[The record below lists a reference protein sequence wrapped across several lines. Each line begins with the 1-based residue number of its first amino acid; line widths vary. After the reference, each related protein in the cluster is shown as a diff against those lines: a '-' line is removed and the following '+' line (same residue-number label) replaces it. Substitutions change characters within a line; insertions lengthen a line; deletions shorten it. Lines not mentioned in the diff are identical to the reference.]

1 MRHAYYPGI
10 TSPSKLGL
18 KLAGFAPPC
27 DEGHAQR
34 RKIVTVCPGPAPG
47 GGRVTVGPGP
57 APGGG
62 RVGEGAAIPLAQDNP
77 DIQAWTH
84 ATPRSTQGPTHATP
98 RSTQGQ
104 SFATP
109 PHRDKARE
117 QGRSQGAGAQS
128 NGSKQRKT
136 PAANGS
142 SAPAPGQARTL
153 VAVRARP
160 PIESERQQQQFEA
173 CITVNH
179 AHKAVEISRSFL
191 NKKQYA
197 FDAVF
202 DESADTAQVYESLVH
217 PLVLHVLDGYS
228 AVVTAFG
235 QSATGKTHTLGTDA
249 SSINSGCLIRA
260 CTALLYGLD
269 PGGGGGGRRPPPP

>member
-98 RSTQGQ
+98 RSTQGPQ
-104 SFATP
+104 SFETP
-109 PHRDKARE
+109 PTETKRATE
-117 QGRSQGAGAQS
+117 QGRSQMAQS
-128 NGSKQRKT
+128 SAKHPPQMARAHLPQGRHARWLLCARGRPSKVSGS
-136 PAANGS
+136 NS
-142 SAPAPGQARTL
+142 SL
-153 VAVRARP
+153 RP
-160 PIESERQQQQFEA
+160 
-173 CITVNH
+173 
-179 AHKAVEISRSFL
+179 
-191 NKKQYA
+191 
-197 FDAVF
+197 
-202 DESADTAQVYESLVH
+202 
-217 PLVLHVLDGYS
+217 
-228 AVVTAFG
+228 
-235 QSATGKTHTLGTDA
+235 
-249 SSINSGCLIRA
+249 
-260 CTALLYGLD
+260 ALL
-269 PGGGGGGRRPPPP
+269 